1 LGFGLDS
8 NILCYALDPAFQ
20 ENLVCRR
27 ILLAASAEK
36 KLGVN
41 PTVVH
46 ETYHTLV
53 FHQKWSPSEAR
64 QRILTLLQH
73 PYLEFYSQT
82 RRISVIGLDLARR
95 LNLGGRDS
103 LILANYVANEVPV
116 LYSHD
121 DILTRLQKVSWKTFI
136 IRIEDPLRQPSKSE

>member
-1 LGFGLDS
+1 MVYGLDS
-8 NILCYALDPAFQ
+8 NVLCYALDPAFP
-20 ENLVCRR
+20 ENRICRK

-53 FHQKWSPSEAR
+53 FDQKWVPAEAR
-64 QRILTLLQH
+64 LRILTTLQH
-73 PYLEFYSQT
+73 PHLEFYGQT
-82 RRISVIGLDLARR
+82 RRISLIGLDLSAR

-103 LILANYVANEVPV
+103 LILANFMANEVQV

-121 DILTRLQKVSWKTFI
+121 DALTKLGRVSWRDSTI
-136 IRIEDPLRQPSKSE
+136 SVEDPLKQ